1 MSVCNVTL
9 VNIIAESNIKVKI
22 IITIHILAGTIALLC
37 AALAVSSK
45 KGKRLHVLSGRA
57 YFWSMATIFLTAIPM
72 SIISS
77 NIFLFLIAIFS
88 FYLAFAGMR
97 FARNRKGIATTS
109 DWIAVSLTILSG
121 LGMLILSA
129 IFFSNDDSQ
138 YIVLLVFGFLA
149 ITLGYADFKSYK
161 NNTATGKERISRHL
175 SNMMGGTIAVIT
187 AVLVVNPPFEPEWVW
202 WVLPTALITPVI
214 FWWNRKTLS

>member
-1 MSVCNVTL
+1 MQIL
-9 VNIIAESNIKVKI
+9 LP
-22 IITIHILAGTIALLC
+22 IHILAGTIALLC
-37 AALAVSSK
+37 AALAFSSE

-57 YFWSMATIFLTAIPM
+57 YFWSMAIIFLTAIPM

-77 NIFLFLIAIFS
+77 NIFLYLIAIFS
-88 FYLAFAGMR
+88 FYLAFSGMR
-97 FARNRKGIATTS
+97 FARNRKGTATTL

-149 ITLGYADFKSYK
+149 ITLGYGDFKSYK
-161 NNTATGKERISRHL
+161 NNTATGKERVSRHL

-187 AVLVVNPPFEPEWVW
+187 AVVVVNPPFEPEWVW

-214 FWWNRKTLS
+214 FWWNKKTLS